1 MWGINQYQQVP
12 PAPRPTQFRGTWV
25 MANSYQE
32 AQGIPVP
39 MDGTPILVMLNDEQ
53 KFYLVS
59 MQNGQRMIS
68 AFSFNALTV
77 PNNETAQ
84 NVPNNDLEARLSRIE
99 EMIGGLLNEPNNK
112 NVTATTAT
120 KRKQAVN
127 N

>member
-1 MWGINQYQQVP
+1 MWGINQYQQVSST
-12 PAPRPTQFRGTWV
+12 PRPPQFRGTWV

-32 AQGIPVP
+32 AQGMPVP

-77 PNNETAQ
+77 SVEQTISSVA
-84 NVPNNDLEARLSRIE
+84 NNDIEARLAKLE
-99 EMIGGLLNEPNNK
+99 TLIGGLANESNSK
-112 NVTATTAT
+112 DVATVSSSAT
-120 KRKQAVN
+120 KCK
-127 N
+127 

>member
-39 MDGTPILVMLNDEQ
+39 MDGTPILVMLKDEQ

-77 PNNETAQ
+77 PTEPVTPAA
-84 NVPNNDLEARLSRIE
+84 PNDFEARLAKLE
-99 EMIGGLLNEPNNK
+99 TLIGGLANESHSKDAAPVSAAAERNK
-112 NVTATTAT
+112 
-120 KRKQAVN
+120 
-127 N
+127 